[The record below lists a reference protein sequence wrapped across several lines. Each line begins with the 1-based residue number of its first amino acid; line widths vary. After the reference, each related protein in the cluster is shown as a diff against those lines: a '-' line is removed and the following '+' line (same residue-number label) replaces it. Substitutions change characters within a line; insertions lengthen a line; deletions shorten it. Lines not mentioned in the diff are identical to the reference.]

1 MGIPGIYEKLH
12 IILYMQI
19 LFFSLEET
27 GHLKFSAN
35 ILEMVE
41 GFEGWEFVTS
51 VMKDYSLINLEGKLK
66 VY

>member
-1 MGIPGIYEKLH
+1 
-12 IILYMQI
+12 MQI